1 MHTTHPSRGLRV
13 TAAALG
19 AVAALFISAC
29 GSSGGGTSDDT
40 RQKLIDAMVS
50 EGATQ
55 ENAECLVNELG
66 DDAERPWTTE
76 DADLSDEDTEKFTA
90 AAQKCQ

>member
-1 MHTTHPSRGLRV
+1 MTNAGPTDGRTDTPSCRV
-13 TAAALG
+13 TPWTAAALG

-50 EGATQ
+50 EYNKAKR
-55 ENAECLVNELG
+55 VK
-66 DDAERPWTTE
+66 R
-76 DADLSDEDTEKFTA
+76 
-90 AAQKCQ
+90 